1 MLSIKEQLTV
11 LYVTIVDFF
20 DKHPAMANW
29 RESNNSKP
37 EFTDAE
43 VLTLAMMQQYFRT
56 PALKRTF
63 LLVLANDT
71 RAFPKVCSYKQW
83 MARVKRLNTRAWS
96 DVE

>member
-11 LYVTIVDFF
+11 LYVTIADFF
-20 DKHPAMANW
+20 DNHPAMANW

-43 VLTLAMMQQYFRT
+43 VHTIAMMQQYFRT
-56 PALKRTF
+56 PTLKRTF

-71 RAFPKVCSYKQW
+71 RAFPKGVLLQTMDGTSQAIEYS
-83 MARVKRLNTRAWS
+83 TWS